1 MRSLALI
8 TGASAGIGAAFA
20 RQLAARDYDLVL
32 VARRP
37 EPLEKL
43 AGELERDHSI
53 RAETLSADLA
63 TDAGQNAVARR
74 IAAADSLHL
83 LVNNAGF
90 GSRGLFFEADLSS
103 QDQMHR
109 LHVLATMRLTHAA
122 LQGMVARRRGAVINV
137 SSVAGFFATPGNVSY
152 CATKHWMNVFT
163 EGLSLELQSVGS
175 PVTVQSL
182 CPGFTYSEFHDRMG
196 GDRRRIP
203 KALWLQADD
212 VVAQSL
218 RGLDRGQVFVITG
231 WPYKVAVCLAKLLPS
246 RLAQAL
252 NRRQRR

>member
-8 TGASAGIGAAFA
+8 TGASAGIGASFA
-20 RQLAARDYDLVL
+20 RQLAARNYDLVL
-32 VARRP
+32 VARRL

-43 AGELERDHSI
+43 ARELEREYSI
-53 RAETLSADLA
+53 RAETLTADLA
-63 TDAGQNAVARR
+63 TDEGQNAVERR
-74 IAAADSLHL
+74 IAAADSLDL

-90 GSRGLFFEADLSS
+90 GSRGLFFESDLAV

-109 LHVLATMRLTHAA
+109 LHVLATLRLTHAA
-122 LQGMVARRRGAVINV
+122 LKGMVARRRGAVINV
-137 SSVAGFFATPGNVSY
+137 SSVAGFFSTPGNVGY

-163 EGLSLELQSVGS
+163 EGLSLELKSIHS

-196 GDRRRIP
+196 VDRSRIP
-203 KALWLQADD
+203 KYLWLQADD

-218 RGLDRGQVFVITG
+218 RGLDRGQLFVITG
-231 WPYKVAVCLAKLLPS
+231 WPYKLAVLLAKLLPS
-246 RLAQAL
+246 KLARAV